1 MDWVIYFVSYAMF
14 VAMSRLSEMPISSE
28 FVVTPTLHFVCAGLL
43 K

>member
-14 VAMSRLSEMPISSE
+14 VAMSRLSETPISSE
-28 FVVTPTLHFVCAGLL
+28 FVVTPTLHFVCMGLL